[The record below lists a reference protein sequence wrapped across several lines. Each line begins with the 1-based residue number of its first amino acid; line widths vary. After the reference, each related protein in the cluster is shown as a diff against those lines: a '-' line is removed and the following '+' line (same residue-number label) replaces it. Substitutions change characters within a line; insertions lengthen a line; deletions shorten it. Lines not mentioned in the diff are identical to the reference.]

1 DQPLND
7 FRRVLEVN
15 FMGQV
20 HCAKVALPY
29 LEETGGALLCVGSTL
44 SDRGVPL
51 QGAYCASKHAL
62 KGWLDSLRVEL
73 KREGSKVRI
82 TLIKP
87 SSIDT
92 PLFNKARTQLG
103 VMPQPI
109 PPVYPPELAAEAILW
124 AAERRPRDLFVG
136 GAGKLLSVA
145 ERIRP
150 GLVDLQQLYQGF
162 ESQKS

>member
-1 DQPLND
+1 
-7 FRRVLEVN
+7 
-15 FMGQV
+15 
-20 HCAKVALPY
+20 
-29 LEETGGALLCVGSTL
+29 
-44 SDRGVPL
+44 
-51 QGAYCASKHAL
+51 
-62 KGWLDSLRVEL
+62 
-73 KREGSKVRI
+73 EGSKVRI

-162 ESQKS
+162 ESQKSDWPKSADAPHNLYEP